1 MARRL
6 DAAMAAMGMVPSR
19 EQAAR
24 LIRAGQVT
32 VNGKVASRTS
42 TQVEESD
49 QVEITG
55 GQLPFVSRGGLKLQ
69 RALDV
74 FPISLEGCTCA
85 DIGASTGGFT
95 DCMLQHG
102 AEKVYAIDVGTGQ
115 LHPNLLENPKVVNME
130 KTNIRDLPPDAIQP
144 LDFVSTDVSFISLKH
159 VLPVIYRLLKEGGQA
174 VVLVKPQFEAGR
186 GNVGKKGVVRDPKIH
201 LQVLRDVARYAAESG
216 LGVTGADYSPVRGP
230 EGNIEYLYLLKKDL
244 PASVGDND
252 LQQLVTA
259 AHQALGR

>member
-6 DAAMAAMGMVPSR
+6 DAAMAAMGIVPSR

-42 TQVEESD
+42 TQVEETD

-130 KTNIRDLPPDAIQP
+130 KTNIRDLPPDVIQP
-144 LDFVSTDVSFISLKH
+144 LDFVSTDVSFISLKY
-159 VLPVIYRLLKEGGQA
+159 VLPVIYRLLKESGQA

-216 LGVTGADYSPVRGP
+216 LGVTEADYSPVRGP

>member
-32 VNGKVASRTS
+32 VNGKVASRPS

-130 KTNIRDLPPDAIQP
+130 KTNIRDLPPDVIQP

-186 GNVGKKGVVRDPKIH
+186 GKVGKKGVVRDPKIH